1 MYYDYHTHTCFSE
14 DSEAP
19 VDSMIQGAIA
29 KGICELAITDHY
41 DPDYPDPEYDFI
53 PDFPE
58 YHKMLTEKQ
67 AEYAGKIKIVKGLE
81 IGLQEG
87 ALDETPTMEKA
98 LAAAN
103 AFPYDFLI
111 GSFHCFC
118 GYDLYTADYSKMEEK
133 QVLPDF
139 YTHMYNCLKAYKNYD
154 IVGHFNVVDRYVP
167 FELDY
172 SNCMDIVEA
181 ILKMIIED
189 GKGIELNTSSFRYG
203 MGERTHASS
212 EILTMYREMGGEI
225 VTMGSD
231 AHKPEDLADHFDRAR
246 EILTGHGFRY
256 FATFEDR
263 KIKMVKF

>member
-19 VDSMIQGAIA
+19 VDSMIRGAID

-41 DPDYPDPEYDFI
+41 DPDYKDPNYTFV

-58 YHKMLTEKQ
+58 YYKMLLEKEK
-67 AEYAGKIKIVKGLE
+67 EYEGKIRIVKGLE

-87 ALDETPTMEKA
+87 GTEDGPTLAKA
-98 LAAAN
+98 EWAAAD
-103 AFPYDFLI
+103 FPYDFLI

-118 GYDLYTADYSKMEEK
+118 GYDLYTADYSKMGEK

-139 YTHMYNCLKAYKNYD
+139 YTHMYNCLKAFKNYD

-172 SNCMDIVEA
+172 SNCMDIIEA
-181 ILKMIIED
+181 IVKMIVED
-189 GKGIELNTSSFRYG
+189 GKGIEINTSSFRYG
-203 MGERTHASS
+203 MGDRTHASS
-212 EILTMYREMGGEI
+212 EILTMYHDMGGEI

-231 AHKPEDLADHFDRAR
+231 AHDPKDLAHEFDRAR
-246 EILTGHGFRY
+246 DILMDHGFKY
-256 FATFEDR
+256 FATFKDR
-263 KIKMVKF
+263 KLDMVKF